1 MKLTDEQRQ
10 RITKAMDSVDIGKC
24 DYLTML
30 AAGMRELSKD
40 YFMLAHDGVG
50 TEAKQLENER
60 KATLLRE
67 IADDLEAK

>member
-30 AAGMRELSKD
+30 AAGMRELSNIYMQEISDHEKIPYD
-40 YFMLAHDGVG
+40 LAMKCS
-50 TEAKQLENER
+50 AMI
-60 KATLLRE
+60 KA
-67 IADDLEAK
+67 ADDLEAK